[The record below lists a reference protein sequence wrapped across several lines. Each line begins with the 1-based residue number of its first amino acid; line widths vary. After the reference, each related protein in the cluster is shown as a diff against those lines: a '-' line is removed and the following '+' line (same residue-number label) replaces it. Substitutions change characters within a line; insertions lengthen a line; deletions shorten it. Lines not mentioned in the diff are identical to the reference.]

1 MKVLLTGSSGMIGD
15 LILKHCLN
23 SIEITEI
30 KSLVRTPSRTRH
42 SKLKEIVIEN
52 FEDYSK
58 HVDLFQDIDIAF
70 FCIGVYT
77 GKVPDDFFKV
87 ITVNYAVQF
96 AKALKQVSPKATL
109 CLLSGHGAD
118 RTEKSRTSFAKYK
131 GMAENQISALNLK
144 FYTFRPAYI
153 YPVVQRQEPNIGYR
167 ISRVLYPIVKIFG
180 KSTSIKSTEL
190 ALAIFNVGLNGAEN
204 EILENREI
212 FNYL

>member
-1 MKVLLTGSSGMIGD
+1 MRVLLTGGSGMIGD
-15 LILKHCLN
+15 LIVKHCLN

-30 KSLVRTPSRTRH
+30 KSLVRKPSGTRH
-42 SKLKEIVIEN
+42 SKLKEFVIEN

-58 HVDLFQDIDIAF
+58 HVDLFKDVDIAF
-70 FCIGVYT
+70 FCLGVYT
-77 GKVPDDFFKV
+77 GQVPDDLFKV

-96 AKALKQVSPKATL
+96 AKALKQVSPNATM
-109 CLLSGHGAD
+109 CLLSGSGAD

-131 GMAENQISALNLK
+131 GMAENQISALNMK

-153 YPVVQRQEPNIGYR
+153 YPVVPRQEPNTGYR
-167 ISRVLYPIVKIFG
+167 ISRLLYPIIKIFG
-180 KSTSIKSTEL
+180 KSLSIKSTEL
-190 ALAIFNVGLNGAEN
+190 ALAIFNVGFNGAEN

>member
-87 ITVNYAVQF
+87 IEITPVAAPV
-96 AKALKQVSPKATL
+96 P
-109 CLLSGHGAD
+109 
-118 RTEKSRTSFAKYK
+118 YK
-131 GMAENQISALNLK
+131 
-144 FYTFRPAYI
+144 
-153 YPVVQRQEPNIGYR
+153 
-167 ISRVLYPIVKIFG
+167 VLEAPFI
-180 KSTSIKSTEL
+180 TSIFS
-190 ALAIFNVGLNGAEN
+190 I
-204 EILENREI
+204 
-212 FNYL
+212 